1 MELEYI
7 QKLKTDYLSGKISK
21 EEMLN
26 EIDEI
31 LEV

>member
-1 MELEYI
+1 MELGYI
-7 QKLKTDYLSGKISK
+7 KKLKEDYLSGKISK